1 MYGERGLMRATYNI
15 LLAFIIGCSV
25 SCSTAGSG
33 GDSPVVPMPSPPI
46 AQGFPIVVDFEELD
60 DGPINGPVEVDGVE
74 VDGANA
80 EVQKGEV
87 IISVGELEV
96 TAPKN
101 FRQAMLLVQEMDGYS
116 STIMELLDKNG
127 NRVYARGTGAPGGYC
142 FELLDGGESI
152 VRTVRV
158 RGEHAG
164 VKKMILSN
172 PLGDIEFKPIK
183 QIPSWNASHI
193 AIADF
198 NNDNSP
204 DVAVANTFSAQVM
217 VFMGNGEG
225 AFFDPIILPID
236 SLAADLVAVDVD
248 GNGLTDLAALGDGVT
263 IFLSTGAG
271 FTNAGYYPTNS
282 NSHDMAF
289 GDFDGD
295 TLPDIAVATGAGLYL
310 ISNLGSGIFDVPLL
324 FNDGTVRD
332 VRTVDIENMNIN
344 GDPVQDIVIGNVAP
358 SQEVE
363 VLLGDGLGGFTSNG
377 TYPLTSDPV
386 SLAIAKFSLS
396 LNDYPD
402 VAVLMAGTPNWK
414 TFVSDGDGALLDH
427 QEFQA
432 TGAATAFVMA
442 DINNDGFAD
451 AAIMDTDNNQLAVFI
466 SYLGSF
472 KIAHRVA
479 LDASPVAL
487 AVGNI
492 NNDGKVDLIYSN
504 ILDEVWFYEN
514 TSQ

>member
-15 LLAFIIGCSV
+15 LLAFIIGCCV
-25 SCSTAGSG
+25 SCNTAGSG

-46 AQGFPIVVDFEELD
+46 AQGFPIVVDFEELN
-60 DGPINGPVEVDGVE
+60 DGPVGGPVEVDGVE
-74 VDGANA
+74 VDGANV
-80 EVQKGEV
+80 EVQQGEML
-87 IISVGELEV
+87 INIGTLEV
-96 TAPKN
+96 TAPKK
-101 FRQAMLLVQEMDGYS
+101 FRQAAVLVQEMDGYS
-116 STIMELLDKNG
+116 STIIELLDANG
-127 NRVYARGTGAPGGYC
+127 NRVYMRGTGAPGDYYYEC
-142 FELLDGGESI
+142 LDGPDSI

-158 RGEHAG
+158 TGEHAG
-164 VKKMILSN
+164 VNKMILSN
-172 PLGDIEFKPIK
+172 PLGAIDFEAIK
-183 QIPSWNASHI
+183 EIPSWNASHI

-217 VFMGNGEG
+217 VFMGNSEG

-236 SLAADLVAVDVD
+236 SLAADLAAVDVD
-248 GNGLTDLAALGDGVT
+248 GNGLTDLVALGDGVT
-263 IFLSTGAG
+263 ILLNSGAG
-271 FTNAGYYPTNS
+271 FTNAGYYPTNP

-310 ISNLGSGIFDVPLL
+310 ISNLGSGIFDAPLL

-344 GDPVQDIVIGNVAP
+344 GDTVQDIVIGNVSP

-386 SLAIAKFSLS
+386 SLAIAKFSMD
-396 LNDYPD
+396 DYPD
-402 VAVLMAGTPNWK
+402 VAVLMAGSTNWK
-414 TFVSDGDGALLDH
+414 TFVGDGAGALFDH

-451 AAIMDTDNNQLAVFI
+451 AAIMDTDNNELAVFI
-466 SYLGSF
+466 SDSGSF
-472 KIAHRVA
+472 KIARRVA

-504 ILDEVWFYEN
+504 VLD
-514 TSQ
+514 